1 MLLDVGLQHCVEVL
15 ELSVSDE
22 AYDVY
27 LTDTREYQRLL
38 GIFITGDVHKEG
50 INSSDIYLFGETRT
64 GRQDAR
70 LNIIVHRQF
79 VKKPSCMSWQ
89 GHWVTH
95 TCRAKSRTYAYQCV
109 KHKDVIVVSLR
120 VFHHDVEQG
129 IQSVLQKLHQEK
141 RGVQL
146 DSPFVSLDP
155 SGTRFLFT
163 LLTLTTSSP
172 SIILSFSRFPLRSSG
187 RVLHL
192 SSPSKPTTE
201 DRHTE
206 PFLLKLFPRLWFFTW

>member
-1 MLLDVGLQHCVEVL
+1 MYIWQTQGNNRQ
-15 ELSVSDE
+15 
-22 AYDVY
+22 
-27 LTDTREYQRLL
+27 L
-38 GIFITGDVHKEG
+38 GIFIAGHVHQAG
-50 INSSDIYLFGETRT
+50 INSSDIYLFGEMRT
-64 GRQDAR
+64 GRQDVR
-70 LNIIVHRQF
+70 LDIIVHRLS

-95 TCRAKSRTYAYQCV
+95 TCRAKTQTHTYQCV
-109 KHKDVIVVSLR
+109 KHEDVIVVSLR
-120 VFHHDVEQG
+120 VFHHDVKQG

-146 DSPFVSLDP
+146 DCPFVSLDP
-155 SGTRFLFT
+155 SGTTFLFT

-201 DRHTE
+201 ERHTE
-206 PFLLKLFPRLWFFTW
+206 PFVLNCFLAFGSLHDS